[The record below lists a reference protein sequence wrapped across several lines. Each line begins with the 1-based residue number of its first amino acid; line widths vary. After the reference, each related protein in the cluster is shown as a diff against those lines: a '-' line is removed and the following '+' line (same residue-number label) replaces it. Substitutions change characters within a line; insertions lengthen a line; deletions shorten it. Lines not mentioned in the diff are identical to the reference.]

1 MPSVLPTE
9 PTLPPSA
16 SPPRFRISFPSL
28 LIRSVA
34 ISGLLVQKELK
45 YLYGAIDDPKRP
57 LAAIV
62 GGAKVSSKL
71 PVLESLMEK
80 CQTILV
86 GGGMIFTFYKAMGLN
101 IGSSLVEDDL
111 VTKAS
116 EIVEKAKAKGVKFV
130 LPTDVV
136 VADKFAADA
145 NFKTVCFPLSCR

>member
-1 MPSVLPTE
+1 
-9 PTLPPSA
+9 
-16 SPPRFRISFPSL
+16 
-28 LIRSVA
+28 
-34 ISGLLVQKELK
+34 
-45 YLYGAIDDPKRP
+45 
-57 LAAIV
+57 
-62 GGAKVSSKL
+62 
-71 PVLESLMEK
+71 MEK

-145 NFKTVCFPLSCR
+145 SFKTVCFPLSCR

>member
-1 MPSVLPTE
+1 
-9 PTLPPSA
+9 
-16 SPPRFRISFPSL
+16 
-28 LIRSVA
+28 
-34 ISGLLVQKELK
+34 
-45 YLYGAIDDPKRP
+45 
-57 LAAIV
+57 
-62 GGAKVSSKL
+62 
-71 PVLESLMEK
+71 MEK

-101 IGSSLVEDDL
+101 SGSSLVEDDL

-145 NFKTVCFPLSCR
+145 NFKTVCYSLSC